1 VPKYIVDVNWR
12 YSVMPDAKHI
22 KKKASFSVI
31 YILIAFLIL
40 ALLQLWIAPN
50 RENVSYSQFKQY
62 ITEGKIN
69 AVVVSQRNLKGY
81 EKIQGQEK
89 TEPLFPQQ
97 IYVTPRV
104 DDKNLVEFLEHN
116 NVEIIGENE
125 NTFLMAVLSWILPA
139 LIFVGIWVW
148 AMKKMGQGSGI
159 MTLGKSK
166 AKIIAQTDV
175 GVTFKDVAGQDEAIQ
190 ELQEILE
197 FLRTPEKFTQLGAKI
212 PKGILLVGPPG
223 TGKTLLAK
231 AVAGEAGVP
240 FFSIS
245 GSDFI
250 EMFVGLGAARVRD
263 LFEQAAKQAPCLV
276 FIDELDALGKARGAG
291 NLAGHDE
298 REQTLNQLLV
308 EMDGFEPNLGV
319 VILAATN
326 RPEILDPALLR
337 PGRFDRHIL
346 VDRPDLKGRIDVL
359 HVHTRNMRL
368 SKDVDLEI
376 IARRT
381 PGFTGADLANLVNEA
396 ALLAAR
402 KEKKEVT
409 PQELEEAIDRIIAG
423 LEKKNR
429 VLNEKEKRTVAYHE
443 TGHALVASFRPTA
456 EKVHKISIV
465 PRGIGALGFTLQ
477 LPTEDRYLMSRQELL
492 EKIDVLLGGRGAE
505 VIIFDEI
512 TTGAQNDLQRATE
525 IARSM
530 VTLYGMTENL
540 GSVTYEP
547 APSPFLQQQLYPH
560 AREISDETARLID
573 LEVRN
578 IIDARMKE
586 VLNTLKDHEDLL
598 HLVAQKL
605 LEKET
610 LESEEFRV
618 LIGKSEPDEPE
629 TPKTSTIAADVRT
642 V

>member
-1 VPKYIVDVNWR
+1 MANSKDV
-12 YSVMPDAKHI
+12 
-22 KKKASFSVI
+22 KKKTSFSI
-31 YILIAFLIL
+31 LYIFLVLLIFSLI
-40 ALLQLWIAPN
+40 QLWLAPTV
-50 RENVSYSQFKQY
+50 ENVSYTQFKKL
-62 ITEGKIN
+62 IADGKIN
-69 AVVVSQRNLKGY
+69 SVVVSTKLLKGY
-81 EKIQGQEK
+81 EKIQDGK
-89 TEPLFPQQ
+89 KEPLFPHL
-97 IYVTPRV
+97 IYMTPRV
-104 DDKNLVEFLEHN
+104 DDSHLVDFLEKN
-116 NVEIIGENE
+116 NAEIIAENE
-125 NTFLMAVLSWILPA
+125 NTFLMTLLSWVLPA
-139 LIFVGIWVW
+139 LIFVGIWLW
-148 AMKKMGQGSGI
+148 AMKKMGQGTGI

-166 AKIIAQTDV
+166 AKIVAQTDV
-175 GVTFKDVAGQDEAIQ
+175 GITFNDVAGQDEAKQ

-197 FLRTPEKFTQLGAKI
+197 FLKTPTKFTQLGAKI
-212 PKGILLVGPPG
+212 PKGVLLVGPPG

-263 LFEQAAKQAPCLV
+263 LFQEASKMAPCLV
-276 FIDELDALGKARGAG
+276 FIDELDALGKARGTG
-291 NLAGHDE
+291 YMGGHDE

-308 EMDGFEPNLGV
+308 EMDGFAPNQGV

-346 VDRPDLKGRIDVL
+346 VDRPDLAGRIEIL
-359 HVHTRNMRL
+359 KVHTRGVTL
-368 SKDVDLEI
+368 SRDVDLDV

-381 PGFTGADLANLVNEA
+381 PGFTGADLANLVNEG

-402 KEKKEVT
+402 KEKKEVG
-409 PQELEEAIDRIIAG
+409 PQEMEEAIDRIVAG

-429 VLNEKEKRTVAYHE
+429 VLNDKEKKTVAYHE
-443 TGHALVASFRPTA
+443 TGHALVATFRPTA

-477 LPTEDRYLMSRQELL
+477 LPTEDRYLMSRNELL

-505 VIIFDEI
+505 TIIFKDI

-530 VTLYGMTENL
+530 VTLYGMTKNL
-540 GSVTYEP
+540 GAVAYQQTP
-547 APSPFLQQQLYPH
+547 NPFLQQQGIPQS
-560 AREISDETARLID
+560 REISEETARLID
-573 LEVRN
+573 QEVRT
-578 IIDARMKE
+578 IIESRLEE
-586 VLNTLKDHEDLL
+586 VLKTLREHENLL
-598 HLVAQKL
+598 HLVAAKL

-610 LESEEFRV
+610 LEGEEFME
-618 LIGKSEPDEPE
+618 LIGQKNVEQP
-629 TPKTSTIAADVRT
+629 AAAEA
-642 V
+642 

>member
-1 VPKYIVDVNWR
+1 MDVGKN
-12 YSVMPDAKHI
+12 AKR
-22 KKKASFSVI
+22 KTSFSII
-31 YILIAFLIL
+31 YILIAFLIFL
-40 ALLQLWIAPN
+40 LLQTWMAPN
-50 RENVSYSQFKQY
+50 VENVSYTQFKKY
-62 ITEGKIN
+62 ITEGKIT
-69 AVVVSQRNLKGY
+69 AVVVSQKFLKGY
-81 EKIQGQEK
+81 EKVQDGK
-89 TEPLFPQQ
+89 KEPLFPARL
-97 IYVTPRV
+97 YMTPRV
-104 DDKNLVEFLEHN
+104 DDKNLVPFLEKN
-116 NVEIIGENE
+116 NTEIIAENE
-125 NTFLMAVLSWILPA
+125 NTFLMTLLSWVLPA
-139 LIFVGIWVW
+139 LIFVGVWVW
-148 AMKKMGQGSGI
+148 AMKRMGQGTGI

-166 AKIIAQTDV
+166 ARIVAQTDL
-175 GVTFKDVAGQDEAIQ
+175 GITFKDVAGQDEAKQ
-190 ELQEILE
+190 ELEEILE
-197 FLRTPEKFTQLGAKI
+197 FLRNPERFTRLGAKI
-212 PKGILLVGPPG
+212 PKGVLLVGPPG

-263 LFEQAAKQAPCLV
+263 LFEQASKMAPCLV

-291 NLAGHDE
+291 TIAGHDE

-308 EMDGFEPNLGV
+308 EMDGFQPNIGV
-319 VILAATN
+319 VIIAATN

-346 VDRPDLKGRIDVL
+346 VDRPDLKGRIDTL
-359 HVHTRNMRL
+359 KVHTRNVVL
-368 SKDVDLEI
+368 SPEVDLDV

-402 KEKKEVT
+402 KDKTEVG
-409 PQELEEAIDRIIAG
+409 PKDLEEAIDRIVAG

-429 VLNEKEKRTVAYHE
+429 VLNEREKKTVAYHE

-492 EKIDVLLGGRGAE
+492 EKIDVLLGGRAAE
-505 VIIFDEI
+505 MIIFEDI

-530 VTLYGMTENL
+530 ATLYGMTENL
-540 GSVTYEP
+540 GPVTYQSQP
-547 APSPFLQQQLYPH
+547 NPYLPQQPNFFP
-560 AREISDETARLID
+560 AREVSEETARMID
-573 LEVRN
+573 SEVRS
-578 IIDARMKE
+578 IIDARLE
-586 VLNTLKDHEDLL
+586 QVLHTLREHEDLL
-598 HLVAQKL
+598 HLVAERL
-605 LEKET
+605 LAKET
-610 LESEEFRV
+610 IESEEFLE
-618 LIGKSEPDEPE
+618 LIGRKAEAKTAVG
-629 TPKTSTIAADVRT
+629 TP
-642 V
+642 

>member
-1 VPKYIVDVNWR
+1 MNMEDF
-12 YSVMPDAKHI
+12 
-22 KKKASFSVI
+22 KKKASFSIVYVI
-31 YILIAFLIL
+31 IAFLIF
-40 ALLQLWIAPN
+40 ALLQFWIAPN
-50 RENVSYSQFKQY
+50 VESVSYSKFKKL
-62 ITEGKIN
+62 ISEGKIHS
-69 AVVVSQRNLKGY
+69 VVVSQRYLRGY
-81 EKIQGQEK
+81 EKLQDGSK
-89 TEPLFPQQ
+89 EPLFPHRVY
-97 IYVTPRV
+97 ITPWLEDR
-104 DDKNLVEFLEHN
+104 NLVEFLEQN
-116 NVEIIGENE
+116 NAEIIAENE
-125 NTFLMAVLSWILPA
+125 NTFLATLLSWILPA
-139 LIFVGIWVW
+139 LIFVGIWIW
-148 AMKKMGQGSGI
+148 AMKKMGPGTGI

-166 AKIIAQTDV
+166 ARIVAQTDV
-175 GVTFKDVAGQDEAIQ
+175 GVTFNDVAGQDEAKQ

-197 FLRTPEKFTQLGAKI
+197 FLRSPDKFTRLGAKI

-223 TGKTLLAK
+223 TGKTLLAR

-263 LFEQAAKQAPCLV
+263 LFEEATKMAPCLV

-291 NLAGHDE
+291 TLGGHDE

-308 EMDGFEPNLGV
+308 EMDGFKANQGV

-346 VDRPDLKGRIDVL
+346 VDRPDLAGRIAIL
-359 HVHTRNMRL
+359 KVHTRNIVL
-368 SKDVDLEI
+368 GPDVNLET

-402 KEKKEVT
+402 KEKREVNA
-409 PQELEEAIDRIIAG
+409 EEIEQAIDRIIAG

-429 VLNEKEKRTVAYHE
+429 VLNEREKRTVAYHE
-443 TGHALVASFRPTA
+443 TGHALVAAFRPTS

-477 LPTEDRYLMSRQELL
+477 LPTEDRYLMSKTELM

-505 VIIFDEI
+505 MIIFEDI
-512 TTGAQNDLQRATE
+512 TTGAQNDLQKATE
-525 IARSM
+525 IAHSM
-530 VTLYGMTENL
+530 VTLYGMTDRL
-540 GSVTYEP
+540 GPVTYRQ
-547 APSPFLQQQLYPH
+547 APNPYLQPPGVFPTK
-560 AREISDETARLID
+560 ETSEDTARMID
-573 LEVRN
+573 DEVRT
-578 IIDARMKE
+578 IIESRME
-586 VLNTLKDHEDLL
+586 GVLATLREHSDLL
-598 HLVAQKL
+598 HEIAAKL

-610 LESEEFRV
+610 IEGDEFMAMVTSRR
-618 LIGKSEPDEPE
+618 
-629 TPKTSTIAADVRT
+629 PKAAVVRN
-642 V
+642 

>member
-1 VPKYIVDVNWR
+1 MKRIMNG
-12 YSVMPDAKHI
+12 AK
-22 KKKASFSVI
+22 KWPSFSI
-31 YILIAFLIL
+31 AYILLAFLIL
-40 ALLQLWIAPN
+40 IILQSWLAPN
-50 RENVSYSQFKQY
+50 VENVSYTKFKKY
-62 ITEGKIN
+62 ITDGKIN
-69 AVVVSQRNLKGY
+69 SVVVSSKYLKGY
-81 EKIQGQEK
+81 EKTAGADQK
-89 TEPLFPQQ
+89 EPLFPKL
-97 IYVTPRV
+97 IYMTPRV
-104 DDKNLVEFLEHN
+104 DDRDLVEFLEKN
-116 NVEIIGENE
+116 NVDIIGENE
-125 NTFLMAVLSWILPA
+125 NTFLMAVLSWVLPA
-139 LIFVGIWVW
+139 LIFVGIWLW
-148 AMKKMGQGSGI
+148 AMKRMGQGAGGI
-159 MTLGKSK
+159 MTLGKNK
-166 AKIIAQTDV
+166 AKIVAQTDV

-190 ELQEILE
+190 ELDEILE
-197 FLRTPEKFTQLGAKI
+197 FLGNPERFTRLGAKI

-263 LFEQAAKQAPCLV
+263 LFEQANKIAPCLV

-291 NLAGHDE
+291 TYSGHDE

-308 EMDGFEPNLGV
+308 EMDGFEPNKGV

-346 VDRPDLKGRIDVL
+346 VDRPDLKGRLDVL
-359 HVHTRNMRL
+359 KVHTRGVTL
-368 SKDVDLEI
+368 APDVDLEV

-381 PGFTGADLANLVNEA
+381 PGFTGADLANLINEG

-402 KEKKEVT
+402 KRKTEVG

-429 VLNEKEKRTVAYHE
+429 ILNEKEKRTVAYHE
-443 TGHALVASFRPTA
+443 TGHALVAAFRPTA

-505 VIIFDEI
+505 ITIFKDI
-512 TTGAQNDLQRATE
+512 TTGAQNDLQKATD

-530 VTLYGMTENL
+530 VTVYGMSENL
-540 GSVTYEP
+540 GAVTYQRQP
-547 APSPFLQQQLYPH
+547 GPYLQPQPNLYPVK
-560 AREISDETARLID
+560 EVSEETARMID
-573 LEVRN
+573 DEVRR
-578 IIDARMKE
+578 IIEARMEE
-586 VLNTLKDHEDLL
+586 VLKTLKEHDDLL
-598 HLVAQKL
+598 HLVAKRL
-605 LEKET
+605 LEVET
-610 LESEEFRV
+610 IEAEEFLELIGMKPSEE
-618 LIGKSEPDEPE
+618 
-629 TPKTSTIAADVRT
+629 AAAVAREVRA
-642 V
+642 

>member
-1 VPKYIVDVNWR
+1 MKEVFFL
-12 YSVMPDAKHI
+12 MPE
-22 KKKASFSVI
+22 KKEFTKKTSFSVI
-31 YILIAFLIL
+31 YILLAFLVL
-40 ALLQLWIAPN
+40 SLLQFWLAPE
-50 RENVSYSQFKQY
+50 RDSISYSQFKKY
-62 ITEGKIN
+62 IAEGKIN
-69 AVVVSQRNLKGY
+69 AVVVSQRFLKGY
-81 EKIQGQEK
+81 EKIQGGTK
-89 TEPLFPQQ
+89 TEPLFPTKM
-97 IYVTPRV
+97 YVTPRV
-104 DDKNLVEFLEHN
+104 DDRNLINFLEEN
-116 NVEIIGENE
+116 NAEIIAENE
-125 NTFLMAVLSWILPA
+125 NTLLMTILSWVLPA
-139 LIFVGIWVW
+139 LIFVGIWLW
-148 AMKKMGQGSGI
+148 AMKRMGQSSGI

-166 AKIIAQTDV
+166 ARIVAQTDL

-197 FLRTPEKFTQLGAKI
+197 FLRTPDKFTKLGAKV

-240 FFSIS
+240 FFNIS

-291 NLAGHDE
+291 NIAGHDE

-308 EMDGFEPNLGV
+308 EMDGFQANQGV

-346 VDRPDLKGRIDVL
+346 VDRPDLAGRLAIL
-359 HVHTRNMRL
+359 KVHTRNVVL
-368 SKDVDLEI
+368 SGDVDLEI

-402 KEKKEVT
+402 KEQTEVT
-409 PQELEEAIDRIIAG
+409 RREFEEAIDRIIAG

-429 VLNEKEKRTVAYHE
+429 VLNEKEKKTVAYHE
-443 TGHALVASFRPTA
+443 TGHALVAAFRPTA
-456 EKVHKISIV
+456 EKVHKISII

-477 LPTEDRYLMSRQELL
+477 LPTEDRYLMSKQELL
-492 EKIDVLLGGRGAE
+492 EKIDVLLGGRAAE
-505 VIIFDEI
+505 SIIFKEI
-512 TTGAQNDLQRATE
+512 TTGAQNDLQRATD

-530 VTLYGMTENL
+530 VTLYGMTDNL
-540 GSVTYEP
+540 GAVTYRP
-547 APSPFLQQQLYPH
+547 TPNPFFQQSYFPQE
-560 AREISDETARLID
+560 REISDETARLID
-573 LEVRN
+573 SEIRN
-578 IIDARMKE
+578 IVDSRMQE
-586 VLNTLKDHEDLL
+586 VVRTLQENELLL
-598 HLVAQKL
+598 HKVAQRL
-605 LEKET
+605 LQKET
-610 LESEEFRV
+610 IEAEEFFE
-618 LIGKSEPDEPE
+618 LIGKQEPE
-629 TPKTSTIAADVRT
+629 QPEDKTPIKAADVRNI
-642 V
+642 